1 MGLTSL
7 TDVPAAGE
15 ATPTLRDVPRLASA
29 GPETGIARFDDP
41 ALLAAGK
48 VNIIS
53 LEAVMERFA
62 TRWALRRDQVYDHV
76 DRIMQGRLGDRGY
89 FLRVSETDYLICQP
103 ELGRF
108 SGQAACLRYLREI
121 LGHFLGEAH
130 LADIG
135 VRAVIKIS
143 GQGIEAQ
150 QVNAHE
156 VESAEVAEAEERRS
170 AEAAQQHSVEEWSPF
185 VAVDG
190 RSIRVSCS
198 LDPVYELKTFGR
210 IGFRLV
216 RRVLDADAEE
226 ALTHTAMARLARQ
239 DILRID
245 LATIARGLNRLR
257 SESSAGQP
265 LSLIIPVSYTSLSSQ
280 RGRVEIVNCLKG
292 AQELVQRGIICEI
305 SDIAGVPQGS
315 LLSAV
320 SLIRPFALFVIGS
333 VELMTPSDIARLKGA
348 GFQALANRVPAEIAE
363 PEFDTWA
370 QTSIRAARQVTRT
383 VLIYGAKTSRN
394 AGMAA
399 LLGATHASLSV

>member
-1 MGLTSL
+1 MGSTSL

-89 FLRVSETDYLICQP
+89 FLRASETDYLICQP

-135 VRAVIKIS
+135 VRAVTKIS
-143 GQGIEAQ
+143 GQGIESQ

-170 AEAAQQHSVEEWSPF
+170 AEAAQQHSVDEWSPF

-198 LDPVYELKTFGR
+198 LDPVYELKTFGQ

-216 RRVLDADAEE
+216 RRVLDAEE
-226 ALTHTAMARLARQ
+226 TLTHTAMAHLARQ

-257 SESSAGQP
+257 AEVSAGQP

-280 RGRVEIVNCLKG
+280 RGRVEIVNCFKG
-292 AQELVQRGIICEI
+292 AQELVQRGIICEL
-305 SDIAGVPQGS
+305 SDIEGVPQSS

-333 VELMTPSDIARLKGA
+333 VKLMTPSDIARLKGT
-348 GFQALANRVPAEIAE
+348 GFQALALGAPAEIAE

-370 QTSIRAARQVTRT
+370 QTAISAARQVTRS
-383 VLIYGAKTSRN
+383 VLIYGANTSRN